1 MTLFLLVGF
10 NCFNATEVIRGDNLP
25 FTNKSTGVHF
35 NHDQPQIY
43 EMLSQ
48 PWSHQ
53 INSFIKHVIAKKH
66 VFNEA
71 TMTFALKETSHVNSL
86 LLFFFSGSRNL

>member
-1 MTLFLLVGF
+1 MTPFLLVGF
-10 NCFNATEVIRGDNLP
+10 NCFKATGAIRGDNLP

-71 TMTFALKETSHVNSL
+71 TMTFFALKETSHINSL
-86 LLFFFSGSRNL
+86 LLFFFS